1 MSEIKLIV
9 TDMDGCLLNSD
20 KQVPIE
26 IFSIVDELKKKNITF
41 CVASGRQYSNI
52 YEKLNKRNDILFI
65 GENGGVAMM
74 NQELLHINSLDDNII
89 KEIITRVRT
98 IDQAYPVL
106 CAKDVAYIENT
117 NEDFTYQ
124 VSLYYSTVIIVDNL
138 LDVKDKFCK
147 VAICDFKYAQENTL
161 AHFIDMREKYQV
173 IVSADIWLDI
183 FCLGQS
189 KGDTLQMLQNKFNIT
204 MDQTMAFGDYLNDYE
219 MLQMAKYSYAMENAV
234 DPIKEIAKYI
244 APSNDEKGVI
254 TIINQFLE
262 DLE

>member
-1 MSEIKLIV
+1 M
-9 TDMDGCLLNSD
+9 
-20 KQVPIE
+20 
-26 IFSIVDELKKKNITF
+26 
-41 CVASGRQYSNI
+41 
-52 YEKLNKRNDILFI
+52 
-65 GENGGVAMM
+65 
-74 NQELLHINSLDDNII
+74 
-89 KEIITRVRT
+89 
-98 IDQAYPVL
+98 L

-117 NEDFTYQ
+117 NDDFTYQ

-138 LDVKDKFCK
+138 LDVKDNFCK

-234 DPIKEIAKYI
+234 DPIKKIAKYI
-244 APSNDEKGVI
+244 APSNDDKGVI